1 MYVFYG
7 SLRGENLLDGYLDG
21 VRIANIPCTYDQSIP
36 LNGPITVGDYCPT
49 GGAGFYGRLD
59 EVALYDFSS
68 FSDESSLTSYV
79 EDMVARHRAAATPVL
94 LSFTSAGSQLTLSW
108 TVAGMVLQET
118 ASLSSPV
125 VWTDV
130 PGGSTSPVTV
140 AIEPG
145 SIFFRLSSS
154 P

>member
-7 SLRGENLLDGYLDG
+7 SLREANLLDGYLDG
-21 VRIANIPCTYDQSIP
+21 ARIANIACTYDQYIP

-49 GGAGFYGRLD
+49 GGAGFYGRMD

-68 FSDESSLTSYV
+68 FSDEPSLTSYV
-79 EDMVARHRAAATPVL
+79 EDMVARHRAAASPVL

-108 TVAGMVLQET
+108 TATGMFLQKAG
-118 ASLSSPV
+118 SLSSPV

-140 AIEPG
+140 TIEPG
-145 SIFFRLSSS
+145 AAVFRLSSS

>member
-1 MYVFYG
+1 M
-7 SLRGENLLDGYLDG
+7 
-21 VRIANIPCTYDQSIP
+21 
-36 LNGPITVGDYCPT
+36 
-49 GGAGFYGRLD
+49 D

-68 FSDESSLTSYV
+68 FSDETSLTSYV
-79 EDMVARHRAAATPVL
+79 EDMVARHRAAAIPVL

-108 TVAGMVLQET
+108 TATGMFLQKT

-125 VWTDV
+125 VWADV

-145 SIFFRLSSS
+145 AKFFRLSSS